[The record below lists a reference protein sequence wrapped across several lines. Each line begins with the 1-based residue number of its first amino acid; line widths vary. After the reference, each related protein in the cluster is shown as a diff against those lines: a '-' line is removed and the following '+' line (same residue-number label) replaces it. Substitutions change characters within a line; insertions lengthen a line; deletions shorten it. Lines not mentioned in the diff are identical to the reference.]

1 MISLKRYMKRYIF
14 ISPYI
19 IIPTIFSGISIISVI
34 ISFRIT
40 EYYMRQGLHLMAPI
54 MLWAV
59 FIAAVAYLCG
69 LIVVRFFLKPVQS
82 FVEKTKQLPA
92 LSGHEIEKKETTK
105 GNELQSFTR
114 VFKKV
119 EDVLSKVDAR
129 QLFPEVIGESL
140 AMRGILSQ
148 IIKVAPTDSTVLILG
163 ESGTGKELVATSIH
177 EHSLR
182 NDQPFVK
189 INCVAI
195 PEELLESEL
204 FGHEKGAF
212 TGANSLKRGKFE
224 LADKG
229 TIFLDEIG
237 DMPMNLQAKLLRV
250 LQEREFDRV
259 GGSRPIKV
267 DVRFIAATNKDLK
280 RMVEEGRFREELYY
294 RLNVFTLNLPRLSE
308 RKEDIP
314 LLVDHF
320 LKKASKPAKIYSQ
333 LLQLLLN
340 YSWPGNVR
348 ELQNILESAAVM
360 CDSGNIEAQHLP
372 EYIIGGPAGQIIEA
386 ATQLASSTIDDTLRK
401 IEKGLVVEAL
411 KTTGGVQ
418 VKAAE
423 LLGINQRSLWHRIK
437 KHQIDPGAFKTTK
450 NDD

>member
-1 MISLKRYMKRYIF
+1 MKRYRF
-14 ISPYI
+14 ISPYV
-19 IIPTIFSGISIISVI
+19 IIPIIFSGLSIISVV

-40 EYYMRQGLHLMAPI
+40 EYTMRKGFDLMVPI
-54 MLWAV
+54 VLWSI
-59 FIAAVAYLCG
+59 FIAAVAFICG
-69 LIVVRFFLKPVQS
+69 LIVVRFFLKPVQR

-92 LSGHEIEKKETTK
+92 LSGHEIEKKEMSK
-105 GNELQSFTR
+105 GDELQPFTR
-114 VFKKV
+114 VLKKV
-119 EDVLSKVDAR
+119 EDVLSKFDAR

-140 AMRGILSQ
+140 AMRGILGQ

-163 ESGTGKELVATSIH
+163 ESGTGKELVAKSIH

-195 PEELLESEL
+195 PEELLENEL

-212 TGANSLKRGKFE
+212 TGADSRKRGKFE
-224 LADKG
+224 IADKG

-237 DMPMNLQAKLLRV
+237 DMPLKLQAKLLRV

-259 GGSRPIKV
+259 GGSRPVKV

-280 RMVEEGRFREELYY
+280 QMVEEGHFREELYY
-294 RLNVFTLNLPRLSE
+294 RLNVFTLQLPQLRE

-320 LKKASKPAKIYSQ
+320 LKKAAKSAQIYS
-333 LLQLLLN
+333 LPLQLLMD
-340 YSWPGNVR
+340 YSWPGNIR
-348 ELQNILESAAVM
+348 ELQNTIESAAVM
-360 CDSGNIEAQHLP
+360 CDSGNIELHHLP
-372 EYIIGGPAGQIIEA
+372 EYISGGLAGHIIEA
-386 ATQLASSTIDDTLRK
+386 STESSSSSIDDTLRR
-401 IEKGLVVEAL
+401 IEKSMVVEAL
-411 KTTGGVQ
+411 RKTGGVQ

-423 LLGINQRSLWHRIK
+423 LLGINQRSLWHRVK
-437 KHQIDPGAFKTTK
+437 KHHIDAGLFKSTI
-450 NDD
+450 NDG